1 MASVSVRIKKNNKIY
16 DEKDKLLPEV
26 ILDLAQDQDEI
37 KWLVEGEPGDTV
49 LVVYQRKKPAGK
61 KKYERFP
68 LKKTPKQVAGD
79 LPGVDAFIFRG
90 NEKLMTK
97 ELTTGTVRSNPGQGK
112 TESWKFSIVRVR
124 ASGKVAYVDPMIRVR
139 GRP

>member
-16 DEKDKLLPEV
+16 DENDKLLPEI
-26 ILDLAQDQDEI
+26 ILDLAQDQNEI

-49 LVVYQRKKPAGK
+49 FVVYQRKKPAGK
-61 KKYERFP
+61 KKFERFP
-68 LKKTPKQVAGD
+68 LKRTPKQIAGD
-79 LPGVDAFIFRG
+79 LAGVDALVFRR

-97 ELTTGTVRSNPGQGK
+97 ELTTGKVQTNPGKGK

-124 ASGKVAYVDPMIRVR
+124 ASGKVTFIDPMIRVR
-139 GRP
+139 GTP